1 MTWLMMLL
9 SALLTRGV
17 PGARESVVEIEG
29 GADERQM
36 RRRLRE
42 IAEVLC
48 LRAQFFTA

>member
-1 MTWLMMLL
+1 MMLL
-9 SALLTRGV
+9 SAV
-17 PGARESVVEIEG
+17 VDSYAASSAAESRWSSEG

-48 LRAQFFTA
+48 LRAQFFTV